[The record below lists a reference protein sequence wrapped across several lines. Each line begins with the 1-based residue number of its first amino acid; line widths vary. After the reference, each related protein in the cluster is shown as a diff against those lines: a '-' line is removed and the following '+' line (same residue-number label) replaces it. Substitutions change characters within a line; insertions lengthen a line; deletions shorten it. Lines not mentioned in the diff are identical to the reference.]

1 MVAFVLIAQLGE
13 LAQGRGPTAPPSI
26 PLQVGPAL
34 TGTKPTVEV
43 TCLARHVKHA
53 VLADGGGGVRKRGAR
68 VQTRVNRPNG

>member
-34 TGTKPTVEV
+34 TGTEPTVEV

-53 VLADGGGGVRKRGAR
+53 VLADGGGVRKRGAR